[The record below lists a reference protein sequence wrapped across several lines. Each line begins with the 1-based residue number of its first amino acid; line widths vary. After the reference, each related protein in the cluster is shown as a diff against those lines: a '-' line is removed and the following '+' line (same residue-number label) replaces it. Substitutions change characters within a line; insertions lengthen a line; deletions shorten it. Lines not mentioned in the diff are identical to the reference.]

1 MFYLSR
7 FRLSVRLSRLSRLF
21 VSPRFSCPFISSSFY
36 VSPISLR
43 FSRLFVF
50 LVSLVF
56 SHLSS
61 LRLSHLFISPLVPVN
76 RSLPSPWL
84 GYSYLHGSATPVS
97 VLPSK
102 SLLKTT
108 TYILKRND

>member
-7 FRLSVRLSRLSRLF
+7 LRLSASLSSLSSSAFLLSVYLF
-21 VSPRFSCPFISSSFY
+21 VF
-36 VSPISLR
+36 LR

-50 LVSLVF
+50 S
-56 SHLSS
+56 SLSS
-61 LRLSHLFISPLVPVN
+61 FPLSPLLASLIFSPPRLVPVD

-84 GYSYLHGSATPVS
+84 GSSRLHGSATPVS
-97 VLPSK
+97 VLLSK

-108 TYILKRND
+108 TYILRRYN

>member
-1 MFYLSR
+1 MLGMFYLSCL
-7 FRLSVRLSRLSRLF
+7 RLSASLRLSPRLSRLSRLF
-21 VSPRFSCPFISSSFY
+21 VSSSFR

-43 FSRLFVF
+43 FSRLFVC
-50 LVSLVF
+50 S
-56 SHLSS
+56 SLSS
-61 LRLSHLFISPLVPVN
+61 FRLSPLFASLISPSLPLVPVD

-84 GYSYLHGSATPVS
+84 GYSHLHGSATPVS
-97 VLPSK
+97 VLLSK